1 MEHIFKSI
9 DNVNN
14 EVRIYV
20 EGQDFYT
27 PDAKHPLP
35 YATIDGKKKSMDN
48 LFKEAIGEK
57 KHHDDAI

>member
-35 YATIDGKKKSMDN
+35 YATIDGKKKSMEN

-57 KHHDDAI
+57 KHHDDTT

>member
-35 YATIDGKKKSMDN
+35 YATIDGKKKSMEN

-57 KHHDDAI
+57 KHHDDTI

>member
-20 EGQDFYT
+20 EGQDFHT

-57 KHHDDAI
+57 THHDDTT

>member
-20 EGQDFYT
+20 EGQEFYT

-35 YATIDGKKKSMDN
+35 YATIDGKKKSMEN

-57 KHHDDAI
+57 KHHDDTI